1 MAAPSGQA
9 NSFLSET
16 RVMAKPPVV
25 FVVDDDTLVRKLIA
39 QLLRVSGYRVELF
52 ATAQE
57 FLEFLDTNR
66 TSPVG
71 CLVLDLQLPGM
82 NGLELQRI
90 LVLRGNRLPIVF
102 VTGHGDIR
110 TCVKAMKTGAV
121 DFLPK
126 PFTEETF
133 LSAVRGALG
142 RSRHEDGDKSEDL
155 VQIQERLA
163 RLTPR
168 EAEVLL
174 YVAAGRV
181 NKETAD
187 QLGIAEHTVKIHR
200 ARIMK
205 KLRVHSIGELV
216 RLAIKAGLPLPS
228 SSP

>member
-1 MAAPSGQA
+1 M
-9 NSFLSET
+9 
-16 RVMAKPPVV
+16 
-25 FVVDDDTLVRKLIA
+25 
-39 QLLRVSGYRVELF
+39 
-52 ATAQE
+52 
-57 FLEFLDTNR
+57 
-66 TSPVG
+66 
-71 CLVLDLQLPGM
+71 
-82 NGLELQRI
+82 
-90 LVLRGNRLPIVF
+90 
-102 VTGHGDIR
+102 
-110 TCVKAMKTGAV
+110 
-121 DFLPK
+121 
-126 PFTEETF
+126 
-133 LSAVRGALG
+133 G

-187 QLGIAEHTVKIHR
+187 QLGIAEHTVKTHR